1 MRRRWPRVCAALVI
15 AASLTGVFVGAAAAA
30 PQKLT
35 ICMGPGAF
43 FYIIHYIA
51 EGGGF
56 FKEEGLT
63 TETIDVPSGPAQVA
77 AIMGGSVDVGPLG
90 LQLVV
95 QATAQGGDM
104 VAISA
109 GYNAYPITLVLSND
123 AIKKSGIA
131 RAMTIDEKVKRLHG
145 LRLGVTTP
153 GSGTDDMA
161 RIIFKTRGM
170 DPDREVTIQPLGTT
184 DSMLAALQQGA
195 TDGFFYTSPIP
206 ELAVTRGLGQIMI
219 EPLTGE
225 VPEVKGVPY
234 IILATSHATLEKK
247 RPLMLAAV
255 RAYTRAMQFVRE
267 KPDEA
272 RRITR
277 PFFKAMD
284 EAVFNAAFDKY
295 ATGLPAEPVIT
306 PDQLAKTVSF
316 MNLVKKSPVSAN
328 YDDVVYPDLGREAAK
343 QILAARPADRSGN
356 VMTTAARPSNPGSG
370 LGIVIWQIV
379 VGVLLLGVWEAA
391 GYLSESPWISRP
403 SLIAAT
409 IVHWLFG
416 DLYIHVATTAAEMG
430 TGLVLGTVFGIAA
443 GLVLGRSPT
452 LAIILRP
459 IIFALYSV
467 PLISLAPLL
476 IMFFGLDMMPK
487 IVLVTVVVFF
497 LIFFNTFAGVEA
509 VDRDLITSLQ
519 LMGSNRREQFQ
530 KVIAPACMAWIIGGI
545 KIALPYALVA
555 TTTGEMLSARRG
567 LGFLLSEAASQFNTT
582 ALYAVLFI
590 LMLMGLIV
598 SEAATRLEQWM
609 LRWRHAAE

>member
-1 MRRRWPRVCAALVI
+1 MRIRCLGLRAALLLV
-15 AASLTGVFVGAAAAA
+15 ASMAGMPSNAAAAE

-43 FYIIHYIA
+43 FYAIHYIA

-95 QATAQGGDM
+95 QATGQGGDM

-109 GYNAYPITLVLSND
+109 GYNAYPITLVLSNE
-123 AIKKSGIA
+123 AIKRSGIA
-131 RAMTIDEKVKRLHG
+131 DGMTIDEKVKRLHG
-145 LRLGVTTP
+145 LRLGITTP

-170 DPDREVTIQPLGTT
+170 DPDAEITIQPLGTT
-184 DSMLAALQQGA
+184 DTMLAALQQGA

-206 ELAVTRGLGQIMI
+206 ELAVTRGLGKIVI

-255 RAYTRAMQFVRE
+255 RAYTKAMLFVHE

-272 RRITR
+272 RRLTR

-295 ATGLPAEPVIT
+295 AKGLPTDPVIT
-306 PDQLAKTVSF
+306 RDQLAKTISF

-328 YDDVVYPDLGREAAK
+328 YDDVVYPELGREAAK
-343 QILAARPADRSGN
+343 QIL
-356 VMTTAARPSNPGSG
+356 
-370 LGIVIWQIV
+370 
-379 VGVLLLGVWEAA
+379 
-391 GYLSESPWISRP
+391 
-403 SLIAAT
+403 
-409 IVHWLFG
+409 
-416 DLYIHVATTAAEMG
+416 
-430 TGLVLGTVFGIAA
+430 
-443 GLVLGRSPT
+443 GR
-452 LAIILRP
+452 
-459 IIFALYSV
+459 
-467 PLISLAPLL
+467 
-476 IMFFGLDMMPK
+476 
-487 IVLVTVVVFF
+487 
-497 LIFFNTFAGVEA
+497 
-509 VDRDLITSLQ
+509 
-519 LMGSNRREQFQ
+519 
-530 KVIAPACMAWIIGGI
+530 
-545 KIALPYALVA
+545 
-555 TTTGEMLSARRG
+555 
-567 LGFLLSEAASQFNTT
+567 
-582 ALYAVLFI
+582 
-590 LMLMGLIV
+590 
-598 SEAATRLEQWM
+598 
-609 LRWRHAAE
+609 